1 MARAYSSDLR
11 TRAIGCV
18 EGGMTRRGV
27 ARLLR
32 VSASSAVR
40 WMARFTATG
49 ERTAKPR
56 GGESRSPL
64 APHGEWLLRLVAEE
78 PDLTLGEIR
87 GRLRERGVEVAV
99 SSIWRFYDRHGISFK
114 KNGARRRAGAPRRR
128 RGTRRVAWQTRLA

>member
-18 EGGMTRRGV
+18 EEGMTRRGV

-40 WMARFTATG
+40 WMARFTTTG

-56 GGESRSPL
+56 GGKSRSPL
-64 APHGEWLLRLVAEE
+64 APHGDWLLSLVAEQ
-78 PDLTLGEIR
+78 PDLTLEEIR
-87 GRLRERGVEVAV
+87 GRLRERGIEIAV

-114 KNGARRRAGAPRRR
+114 KNGARRRAGAPRCR
-128 RGTRRVAWQTRLA
+128 RGTRRVACQTRLA

>member
-1 MARAYSSDLR
+1 MARGYSSDLR

-40 WMARFTATG
+40 WMARFTSTG

-56 GGESRSPL
+56 GGKSRSPL
-64 APHGEWLLRLVAEE
+64 APHGEWLLGLVAAE
-78 PDLTLGEIR
+78 PDLTLEEIR
-87 GRLRERGVEVAV
+87 SRLGERGVR
-99 SSIWRFYDRHGISFK
+99 SR
-114 KNGARRRAGAPRRR
+114 
-128 RGTRRVAWQTRLA
+128 